1 MRTKTKLET
10 CSKSYSNYLCYSCW
24 PPQRLLAWLALSFNH
39 LKWIN
44 YEKASENLTYTIMCV
59 VNNIVCDDVCV
70 QRYYR
75 WTSRYSDINGICI
88 YVWHRVSSHNV
99 NACSTWLTQSWLWQ
113 SNLCH
118 SQHHDSLVKT
128 TTKQAVDNNKKTSL
142 DINKKTKFGNG
153 LLKLL

>member
-1 MRTKTKLET
+1 MLTIVVMVGMISIIFQPFKMI
-10 CSKSYSNYLCYSCW
+10 Y
-24 PPQRLLAWLALSFNH
+24 
-39 LKWIN
+39 

-70 QRYYR
+70 QRYYH
-75 WTSRYSDINGICI
+75 WASRNTDINVVCVDVRHCVG
-88 YVWHRVSSHNV
+88 RHNV
-99 NACSTWLTQSWLWQ
+99 DACFAWLTQRWLWQ

-128 TTKQAVDNNKKTSL
+128 TTKQTVDNNKKTSL
-142 DINKKTKFGNG
+142 DTNKKTRFGNS